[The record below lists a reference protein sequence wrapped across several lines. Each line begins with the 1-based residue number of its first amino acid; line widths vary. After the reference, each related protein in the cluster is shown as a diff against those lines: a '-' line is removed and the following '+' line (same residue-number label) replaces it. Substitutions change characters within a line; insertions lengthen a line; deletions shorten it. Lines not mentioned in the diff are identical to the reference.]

1 MNLQTKNEKGLRDK
15 KTYLSLKNNNEKT
28 EWSDRHIPE
37 EQEDFVIEAW

>member
-28 EWSDRHIPE
+28 E
-37 EQEDFVIEAW
+37 